1 MTTMLNA
8 PQQGGAPILTDDDL
22 AALLGRSGDGT
33 GDAPVPTMQPPTASD
48 GAAAAI
54 NGKVVDALFSDGAN
68 RNAWMAIRD
77 VGWRKVSQASDSGAM
92 AISIIAG
99 VAMQTG
105 RAPGLEDDA
114 AQLIQSIVLW

>member
-1 MTTMLNA
+1 MTILLNA
-8 PQQGGAPILTDDDL
+8 PEQGGAPILTNDDL
-22 AALLGRSGDGT
+22 AALLGQTTDAAGE
-33 GDAPVPTMQPPTASD
+33 APVPTMQPPTAAEGVTAS
-48 GAAAAI
+48 I
-54 NGKVVDALFSDGAN
+54 SGKVVDALYSDGAN
-68 RNAWMAIRD
+68 RNAWLAIRD
-77 VGWRKVSQASDSGAM
+77 VGWRKVSQTSDSGAM

>member
-1 MTTMLNA
+1 
-8 PQQGGAPILTDDDL
+8 
-22 AALLGRSGDGT
+22 
-33 GDAPVPTMQPPTASD
+33 
-48 GAAAAI
+48 
-54 NGKVVDALFSDGAN
+54 
-68 RNAWMAIRD
+68 
-77 VGWRKVSQASDSGAM
+77 M